1 MKEFDYDIINRYLD
15 GEMNAEEMNVFEKQM
30 HQDTEL
36 QNEVALMKDVNET
49 LKIKLHPGE
58 NEQALRN
65 SLQEVS
71 NQYFPK
77 ETKETKIILFRHRR
91 WITAAA
97 AVLIMAL
104 ILTVW
109 QPWKKEDLYKQYASI
124 QMPGVAERGT
134 PADSLLKLAVENFN
148 NKKFAAAIPS
158 FESILK
164 DSAQRPADSQ
174 NAFVQYYYAIALLQN
189 GETEKSRAQ
198 LTELYNG
205 ISLFKY
211 DAAFYMALSYLK
223 EKNKP
228 DCKEWLNKIPT
239 DAGPYSKAQ
248 ELNKKL

>member
-1 MKEFDYDIINRYLD
+1 MKEFDYDMINRYLE
-15 GEMNAEEMNVFEKQM
+15 GEMNGEEMNAFEEQM
-30 HQDTEL
+30 QQDAEL

-65 SLQEVS
+65 SLQGISAE
-71 NQYFPK
+71 YFSK
-77 ETKETKIILFRHRR
+77 ETKETKIILFRQRR

-124 QMPGVAERGT
+124 QMPGIAERGI
-134 PADSLLKLAVENFN
+134 PADSLLKPAVENFN

-164 DSAQRPADSQ
+164 DDSQ

-189 GETEKSRAQ
+189 GETQKSRTQ
-198 LTELYNG
+198 LAGLYNG
-205 ISLFKY
+205 MSLFKY
-211 DAAFYMALSYLK
+211 DAAFYIALSYLK

-228 DCKEWLNKIPT
+228 GCKEWLNKIPA
-239 DAGPYSKAQ
+239 DAGVYDKAM
-248 ELNKKL
+248 ELLKNL

>member
-1 MKEFDYDIINRYLD
+1 MKEFDYDKINHYLD
-15 GEMNAEEMNVFEKQM
+15 GEMNREEMNAFEEQM
-30 HQDTEL
+30 QQDTEL
-36 QNEVALMKDVNET
+36 QNEVALIKDVNET

-58 NEQALRN
+58 SEMALRN
-65 SLQEVS
+65 SLQEINS
-71 NQYFPK
+71 EFFSKITEQA
-77 ETKETKIILFRHRR
+77 KIIPLSRR
-91 WITAAA
+91 KWVTAIA
-97 AVLIMAL
+97 AVFIMAL

-124 QMPGVAERGT
+124 QIPGITERGT

-198 LTELYNG
+198 LAGLYNG